1 MVERPI
7 YFEEQANYVLVGIRR
22 AGKSYQMYQ
31 DIQNLVRSGKATLE
45 DCLYINFEDERISS
59 IEASEL
65 GLLLECYAEMYD
77 NRKPLVYLDEI
88 QNIEGWEKFARRLAD
103 SKYRVFITGSNARML
118 SRDIATTLGG
128 RYIIREVFPF
138 SFAEYL
144 TFHQIHLKT
153 NWEFDPEQRLEVIK
167 LFNTYFH
174 FGGFAET
181 FSLTD
186 KREWINSLYQ
196 KILLGD
202 IIARNEIRNSGA
214 IRLLAKK
221 LAESVMQPTT
231 QTRLLH
237 IVKSSGSGIS
247 RNTLADYLTYMN
259 DVYLTFN
266 IPNFTDSVAE
276 RMSSCKRYFYD
287 NGLLGN
293 FLINA
298 ETKLLEN
305 IVAINLI
312 ERYGKEEDRV
322 FFYHKGVEVDFYIP
336 DEEMAIQVSYSIDD
350 PLTREREIRALCK
363 MSEVFG
369 IKKAFVI
376 TWDEERTVSA
386 DELDIEV
393 VPVWKWLLRYGEAR
407 NICRYVGINSLVIIL
422 RNVQKNKVRY
432 KLYG

>member
-1 MVERPI
+1 
-7 YFEEQANYVLVGIRR
+7 
-22 AGKSYQMYQ
+22 MYQ
-31 DIQNLVRSGKATLE
+31 DIQNLVKSGKATLE

-103 SKYRVFITGSNARML
+103 SKYRVFITGSNAKML
-118 SRDIATTLGG
+118 SKDIATTLGG

-221 LAESVMQPTT
+221 LAESVMQPAT

-287 NGLLGN
+287 NGLLSN

-305 IVAINLI
+305 IVAVNLI

-322 FFYHKGVEVDFYIP
+322 FFYNKGIEVDFYIP

-350 PLTREREIRALCK
+350 PITREREVRALYK

-376 TWDEERTVSA
+376 TWDEERTISEN
-386 DELDIEV
+386 ELGIEV
-393 VPVWKWLLRYGEAR
+393 VPVWKWLLR
-407 NICRYVGINSLVIIL
+407 
-422 RNVQKNKVRY
+422 
-432 KLYG
+432 

>member
-1 MVERPI
+1 MEKRIIKAIIVERQQEISKIQLVERPI

-31 DIQNLVRSGKATLE
+31 DIQNLVKLGKVTFE

-77 NRKPLVYLDEI
+77 N
-88 QNIEGWEKFARRLAD
+88 
-103 SKYRVFITGSNARML
+103 
-118 SRDIATTLGG
+118 
-128 RYIIREVFPF
+128 
-138 SFAEYL
+138 
-144 TFHQIHLKT
+144 
-153 NWEFDPEQRLEVIK
+153 
-167 LFNTYFH
+167 
-174 FGGFAET
+174 
-181 FSLTD
+181 
-186 KREWINSLYQ
+186 Q

-287 NGLLGN
+287 NGLLSN

-305 IVAINLI
+305 IVAVNLI
-312 ERYGKEEDRV
+312 ERYGKEDRV
-322 FFYHKGVEVDFYIP
+322 FFYNKGI
-336 DEEMAIQVSYSIDD
+336 S
-350 PLTREREIRALCK
+350 
-363 MSEVFG
+363 G
-369 IKKAFVI
+369 N
-376 TWDEERTVSA
+376 
-386 DELDIEV
+386 ELDIEV
-393 VPVWKWLLRYGEAR
+393 VPVWKWLLRY
-407 NICRYVGINSLVIIL
+407 C
-422 RNVQKNKVRY
+422 
-432 KLYG
+432 

>member
-1 MVERPI
+1 MEKRIIKAIIAERQQEIGKIQLVERPI

-88 QNIEGWEKFARRLAD
+88 QNIGGWEKFARRLAD

-393 VPVWKWLLRYGEAR
+393 VPVWKWLLR
-407 NICRYVGINSLVIIL
+407 
-422 RNVQKNKVRY
+422 
-432 KLYG
+432 

>member
-1 MVERPI
+1 MEKRIIKAIIAERQQEIGKIQLVERPI

-386 DELDIEV
+386 DELNIEV
-393 VPVWKWLLRYGEAR
+393 VPVWKWLLR
-407 NICRYVGINSLVIIL
+407 
-422 RNVQKNKVRY
+422 
-432 KLYG
+432 

>member
-1 MVERPI
+1 MEKRIIKAIIAERQQEISKIQLVERPI

-31 DIQNLVRSGKATLE
+31 DIQNLVRLGKVTFE

-77 NRKPLVYLDEI
+77 NRKPLIYLDEI
-88 QNIEGWEKFARRLAD
+88 QNIDGWEKFARRLAD

-128 RYIIREVFPF
+128 RYIMREVFPF

-144 TFHQIHLKT
+144 TFHQIHLKA
-153 NWEFDPEQRLEVIK
+153 NWEFEPEQRLEVIK
-167 LFNTYFH
+167 QFNTYFH

-181 FSLTD
+181 FSLID

-305 IVAINLI
+305 IVAVNLI

-322 FFYHKGVEVDFYIP
+322 FFYNKGIEVDFYIP
-336 DEEMAIQVSYSIDD
+336 DEGMAIQVSYSIDD
-350 PLTREREIRALCK
+350 PITREREVRALYK

-369 IKKAFVI
+369 LKKTFII
-376 TWDEERTVSA
+376 TWDEERTISGN
-386 DELDIEV
+386 ELDIEV
-393 VPVWKWLLRYGEAR
+393 VPVWKWLLRY
-407 NICRYVGINSLVIIL
+407 C
-422 RNVQKNKVRY
+422 
-432 KLYG
+432 

>member
-1 MVERPI
+1 MEKRIIKAIISERQHEISKIQLVERPI

-59 IEASEL
+59 IDASEL

-77 NRKPLVYLDEI
+77 NRKPLIYLDEI

-144 TFHQIHLKT
+144 TFHQVHLKT
-153 NWEFDPEQRLEVIK
+153 NWEFDPVQRLAIIK
-167 LFNTYFH
+167 SFNTYFH

-181 FSLTD
+181 FPLTD

-202 IIARNEIRNSGA
+202 IIARNEIRNSAA

-237 IVKSSGSGIS
+237 IVKSSGSSIS
-247 RNTLADYLTYMN
+247 RNTLADYLNYMN

-287 NGLLGN
+287 NGLLSN

-305 IVAINLI
+305 IVAVNLI
-312 ERYGKEEDRV
+312 EHYGKEEDKV
-322 FFYHKGVEVDFYIP
+322 FFYNKGVEVDFYIP
-336 DEEMAIQVSYSIDD
+336 DEEMALQVSYSIDD
-350 PLTREREIRALCK
+350 SITREREVRALYQ
-363 MSEVFG
+363 MSQVFS
-369 IKKAFVI
+369 IKNAFII
-376 TWDEERTVSA
+376 TWDEESTISQ
-386 DELDIEV
+386 DGLDIEV
-393 VPVWKWLLRYGEAR
+393 IPIWKWLLR
-407 NICRYVGINSLVIIL
+407 
-422 RNVQKNKVRY
+422 
-432 KLYG
+432 

>member
-1 MVERPI
+1 MEKRIIKAIIAERQQEIGKIQLVERPI

-31 DIQNLVRSGKATLE
+31 DIQNLVKSGKATLE

-103 SKYRVFITGSNARML
+103 SKYRVFITGSNAKML

-231 QTRLLH
+231 QTRLLN

-287 NGLLGN
+287 NGLLSN

-305 IVAINLI
+305 IVAVNLI

-322 FFYHKGVEVDFYIP
+322 FFYNKGIEVDFYIP

-350 PLTREREIRALCK
+350 PITREREVRALYK

-376 TWDEERTVSA
+376 TWDEERTISEN
-386 DELDIEV
+386 ELGIEV
-393 VPVWKWLLRYGEAR
+393 VPVWKWLLR
-407 NICRYVGINSLVIIL
+407 
-422 RNVQKNKVRY
+422 
-432 KLYG
+432 

>member
-1 MVERPI
+1 MEKRIIKAIISERQHEISMIQLVERPI

-59 IEASEL
+59 IDASEL

-77 NRKPLVYLDEI
+77 NRKPLIYLDEI

-153 NWEFDPEQRLEVIK
+153 NWEFDPVQRLAIIK
-167 LFNTYFH
+167 SFNTYFH

-181 FSLTD
+181 FPLTD

-202 IIARNEIRNSGA
+202 IIARNEIRNSAA

-237 IVKSSGSGIS
+237 IVKSSGSNIS
-247 RNTLADYLTYMN
+247 RNTLADYLNYMN

-287 NGLLGN
+287 NGLLSN

-312 ERYGKEEDRV
+312 EHYGKEEDKV
-322 FFYHKGVEVDFYIP
+322 FFYNKGVEVDFYIP
-336 DEEMAIQVSYSIDD
+336 DEEMALQVSYSVDD
-350 PLTREREIRALCK
+350 SITREREVRALYQ
-363 MSEVFG
+363 MSQVFS
-369 IKKAFVI
+369 IKNAFII
-376 TWDEERTVSA
+376 TWDEESTISQ
-386 DELDIEV
+386 DGLDIEV
-393 VPVWKWLLRYGEAR
+393 IPVWKWLLR
-407 NICRYVGINSLVIIL
+407 
-422 RNVQKNKVRY
+422 
-432 KLYG
+432 

>member
-1 MVERPI
+1 MEKRIIKAIIAERQQEIGKIQLVERPI

-31 DIQNLVRSGKATLE
+31 DIQNLVKSGKATLE

-65 GLLLECYAEMYD
+65 GLLLECYTEMYD
-77 NRKPLVYLDEI
+77 NRKPLIYLDEI

-103 SKYRVFITGSNARML
+103 SKYRVFITGSNAKML
-118 SRDIATTLGG
+118 SKDIATTLGG

-214 IRLLAKK
+214 IRLLARK

-287 NGLLGN
+287 NGLLSN

-305 IVAINLI
+305 IVAVNLI

-322 FFYHKGVEVDFYIP
+322 FFYNKGVEVDFYIP

-350 PLTREREIRALCK
+350 PITREREVRALYK

-376 TWDEERTVSA
+376 TWDEERTISEN
-386 DELDIEV
+386 ELGIEV
-393 VPVWKWLLRYGEAR
+393 VPVWKWLLR
-407 NICRYVGINSLVIIL
+407 
-422 RNVQKNKVRY
+422 
-432 KLYG
+432 

>member
-1 MVERPI
+1 MEKRIIKAIIAERQQEIGKIQLVERPI
-7 YFEEQANYVLVGIRR
+7 YFEEQANYVLVGIRLE
-22 AGKSYQMYQ
+22 GKSYQMYQ
-31 DIQNLVRSGKATLE
+31 DIQNLVKSGKATLE

-77 NRKPLVYLDEI
+77 NRKPLIYLDEI

-103 SKYRVFITGSNARML
+103 SKYRVFITGSNAKML

-214 IRLLAKK
+214 IRLLARK

-287 NGLLGN
+287 NGLLSN

-305 IVAINLI
+305 IVAVNLI

-322 FFYHKGVEVDFYIP
+322 FFYNKGVEVDFYIP

-350 PLTREREIRALCK
+350 PITREREVRALYK

-376 TWDEERTVSA
+376 TWDEERTISEN
-386 DELDIEV
+386 ELGIEV
-393 VPVWKWLLRYGEAR
+393 VPVWKWLLR
-407 NICRYVGINSLVIIL
+407 
-422 RNVQKNKVRY
+422 
-432 KLYG
+432 

>member
-1 MVERPI
+1 MEKRIIKAIIAERQQEIGKIQLVERPI

-276 RMSSCKRYFYD
+276 HMSSCKRYYYD

-393 VPVWKWLLRYGEAR
+393 VPVWKWLLR
-407 NICRYVGINSLVIIL
+407 
-422 RNVQKNKVRY
+422 
-432 KLYG
+432 

>member
-1 MVERPI
+1 MQYKKHILWKKRIIKAIIAERQQEIGKIQLVERPI

-393 VPVWKWLLRYGEAR
+393 VPVWKWLLR
-407 NICRYVGINSLVIIL
+407 
-422 RNVQKNKVRY
+422 
-432 KLYG
+432 

>member
-1 MVERPI
+1 MEKRIIKAIIAERQQEIGKIQLVERPI

-59 IEASEL
+59 IQASEL

-393 VPVWKWLLRYGEAR
+393 VPVWKWLLR
-407 NICRYVGINSLVIIL
+407 
-422 RNVQKNKVRY
+422 
-432 KLYG
+432 

>member
-1 MVERPI
+1 MEKRIIKAIIAERQQEISKIQLVERPI

-31 DIQNLVRSGKATLE
+31 DIQNLVRLGKVTFE
-45 DCLYINFEDERISS
+45 DCLYVNFEDERISS

-88 QNIEGWEKFARRLAD
+88 QNIDGWEKFARRLAD

-144 TFHQIHLKT
+144 TFHQIRLKT
-153 NWEFDPEQRLEVIK
+153 NWEFEPEQRLEVIK
-167 LFNTYFH
+167 QFNTYFH

-181 FSLTD
+181 FSLID

-305 IVAINLI
+305 IVAVNLI

-322 FFYHKGVEVDFYIP
+322 FFYNKGIEVDFYIP
-336 DEEMAIQVSYSIDD
+336 DEGMAIQVSYSIDD
-350 PLTREREIRALCK
+350 PITREREVRALYK
-363 MSEVFG
+363 MSAVFG
-369 IKKAFVI
+369 LKKTFII
-376 TWDEERTVSA
+376 TWD
-386 DELDIEV
+386 
-393 VPVWKWLLRYGEAR
+393 
-407 NICRYVGINSLVIIL
+407 
-422 RNVQKNKVRY
+422 
-432 KLYG
+432 

>member
-1 MVERPI
+1 MEKRIIKAIISERQHEISMIQLVERPI
-7 YFEEQANYVLVGIRR
+7 YFEDQANYVLVGIRR

-31 DIQNLVRSGKATLE
+31 DIQNQVRSGKATLE

-59 IEASEL
+59 INASEL

-77 NRKPLVYLDEI
+77 NRKPLIYLDEI

-144 TFHQIHLKT
+144 TFHQVHLKT
-153 NWEFDPEQRLEVIK
+153 NWEFDPVQRLTIIK
-167 LFNTYFH
+167 SFNNYFH

-181 FSLTD
+181 FPLTD

-202 IIARNEIRNSGA
+202 IIARNEIRNGAA

-237 IVKSSGSGIS
+237 IVQSSGSNIS
-247 RNTLADYLTYMN
+247 RNTLADYLNYMN

-287 NGLLGN
+287 NGLLSN

-312 ERYGKEEDRV
+312 EHYGKEEDKV
-322 FFYHKGVEVDFYIP
+322 FFYNKGVEVDFYIP
-336 DEEMAIQVSYSIDD
+336 DEEMALQVSYSVDD
-350 PLTREREIRALCK
+350 SITREREVRALYQ
-363 MSEVFG
+363 MSQVFS
-369 IKKAFVI
+369 IKNAFII
-376 TWDEERTVSA
+376 TWDEESTISH
-386 DELDIEV
+386 DGLDIEV
-393 VPVWKWLLRYGEAR
+393 IPVWKWLLR
-407 NICRYVGINSLVIIL
+407 
-422 RNVQKNKVRY
+422 
-432 KLYG
+432 

>member
-1 MVERPI
+1 MEKRIIKAIIAERQQEIGKIQLVERPI

-31 DIQNLVRSGKATLE
+31 DIQNLVKSGKATLE

-65 GLLLECYAEMYD
+65 GLLLECYTEMYD
-77 NRKPLVYLDEI
+77 NRKPLIYLDEI

-103 SKYRVFITGSNARML
+103 SKYRVFITGSNAKML
-118 SRDIATTLGG
+118 SKDIATTLGG

-196 KILLGD
+196 KMLLGD

-287 NGLLGN
+287 NGLLSN

-305 IVAINLI
+305 IVAVNLI

-322 FFYHKGVEVDFYIP
+322 FFYNKGIEVDFYIP

-350 PLTREREIRALCK
+350 PITREREVRALYK
-363 MSEVFG
+363 MSEVFS

-376 TWDEERTVSA
+376 TWDEERTISEN
-386 DELDIEV
+386 ELGIEV
-393 VPVWKWLLRYGEAR
+393 VPVWKWLLR
-407 NICRYVGINSLVIIL
+407 
-422 RNVQKNKVRY
+422 
-432 KLYG
+432 

>member
-1 MVERPI
+1 MEKRIIKAIISERQHEISMIQLVERPI
-7 YFEEQANYVLVGIRR
+7 YFEDQANYVLVGIRR

-59 IEASEL
+59 INASEL

-77 NRKPLVYLDEI
+77 NRKPLIYLDEI

-144 TFHQIHLKT
+144 TFHQVHLKT
-153 NWEFDPEQRLEVIK
+153 NWEFDPVQRLTIIK
-167 LFNTYFH
+167 SFNTYFY

-181 FSLTD
+181 FPLTD

-202 IIARNEIRNSGA
+202 IIARNEIRNSAA

-237 IVKSSGSGIS
+237 IVKSSGSNIS
-247 RNTLADYLTYMN
+247 RNTLADYLNYMN

-287 NGLLGN
+287 NGLLSN

-312 ERYGKEEDRV
+312 EHYGKEEDKV
-322 FFYHKGVEVDFYIP
+322 FFYNKGVEVDFYIP
-336 DEEMAIQVSYSIDD
+336 DEEMALQVSYSVDD
-350 PLTREREIRALCK
+350 SITREREVRALYQ
-363 MSEVFG
+363 MSQVFS
-369 IKKAFVI
+369 IKNAFII
-376 TWDEERTVSA
+376 TWDEESTISH
-386 DELDIEV
+386 DGLDIEV
-393 VPVWKWLLRYGEAR
+393 IPVWKWLLR
-407 NICRYVGINSLVIIL
+407 
-422 RNVQKNKVRY
+422 
-432 KLYG
+432 

>member
-1 MVERPI
+1 MEKRILKAIIAERQQEIGKIQLVERPI

-31 DIQNLVRSGKATLE
+31 DIQNIVRSGKATLE

-103 SKYRVFITGSNARML
+103 SKYRVFITGSNAKML

-167 LFNTYFH
+167 LFNTYFY

-287 NGLLGN
+287 NGLLSN

-305 IVAINLI
+305 IVAVNLI

-322 FFYHKGVEVDFYIP
+322 FFYNKGIEVDFYIP

-350 PLTREREIRALCK
+350 PITREREVRALYK

-369 IKKAFVI
+369 LKKTFII
-376 TWDEERTVSA
+376 TWDEERIISRN
-386 DELDIEV
+386 ELNIEV
-393 VPVWKWLLRYGEAR
+393 VPVWKWLLR
-407 NICRYVGINSLVIIL
+407 
-422 RNVQKNKVRY
+422 
-432 KLYG
+432 

>member
-1 MVERPI
+1 MEKRIIKAIIAERQQEIGKIQLVERPI

-65 GLLLECYAEMYD
+65 GILLECYAEMYD

-393 VPVWKWLLRYGEAR
+393 VPVWKWLLR
-407 NICRYVGINSLVIIL
+407 
-422 RNVQKNKVRY
+422 
-432 KLYG
+432 

>member
-1 MVERPI
+1 MEKRIIKAIISERQHEISMIQLVERPI
-7 YFEEQANYVLVGIRR
+7 YFEDQANYVLVGIRR

-59 IEASEL
+59 IDASEL

-77 NRKPLVYLDEI
+77 NRKPLIYLDEI

-153 NWEFDPEQRLEVIK
+153 NWEFDPVQRLAIIK
-167 LFNTYFH
+167 SFNTYFH

-181 FSLTD
+181 FPLTD

-202 IIARNEIRNSGA
+202 IIARNEIRNGAA

-237 IVKSSGSGIS
+237 IVKSSGSNIS
-247 RNTLADYLTYMN
+247 RNTLADYLNYMN

-287 NGLLGN
+287 NGLLSN

-312 ERYGKEEDRV
+312 EHYGKEEDKV
-322 FFYHKGVEVDFYIP
+322 FFYNKGVEVDFYIP
-336 DEEMAIQVSYSIDD
+336 DEEMALQVSYSVDD
-350 PLTREREIRALCK
+350 SITREREVRALYQ
-363 MSEVFG
+363 MSQVFS
-369 IKKAFVI
+369 IKNAFII
-376 TWDEERTVSA
+376 TWDEESTISH
-386 DELDIEV
+386 DGLDIEV
-393 VPVWKWLLRYGEAR
+393 IPVWKWLLR
-407 NICRYVGINSLVIIL
+407 
-422 RNVQKNKVRY
+422 
-432 KLYG
+432 

>member
-1 MVERPI
+1 MEKRIIKAIIAERQQEIGKIQLVERPI

-31 DIQNLVRSGKATLE
+31 DIQNLVKSGKATLE

-77 NRKPLVYLDEI
+77 NRKPLIYLDEI

-103 SKYRVFITGSNARML
+103 SKYRVFITGSNAKML

-214 IRLLAKK
+214 IRLLARK

-287 NGLLGN
+287 NGLLSN

-305 IVAINLI
+305 IVAVNLI

-322 FFYHKGVEVDFYIP
+322 FFYNKGVEVDFYIP

-350 PLTREREIRALCK
+350 PITREREIRALYK

-376 TWDEERTVSA
+376 TWDEERTISEN
-386 DELDIEV
+386 ELGIEV
-393 VPVWKWLLRYGEAR
+393 VPVWKWLLR
-407 NICRYVGINSLVIIL
+407 
-422 RNVQKNKVRY
+422 
-432 KLYG
+432 

>member
-1 MVERPI
+1 MEKRIIKAIIAERQQEIGKIQLVERPI

-31 DIQNLVRSGKATLE
+31 DIQNLVKSGKATLE

-65 GLLLECYAEMYD
+65 GLLLECYTEMYD
-77 NRKPLVYLDEI
+77 NRKPLIYLDEI

-103 SKYRVFITGSNARML
+103 SKYRVFITGSNAKML
-118 SRDIATTLGG
+118 SKDIATTLGG

-196 KILLGD
+196 KMLLGD

-287 NGLLGN
+287 NGLLSN

-305 IVAINLI
+305 IVAVNLI

-322 FFYHKGVEVDFYIP
+322 FFYNKGIEVDFYIP

-350 PLTREREIRALCK
+350 PITREREVRALYK
-363 MSEVFG
+363 MSEVFS

-376 TWDEERTVSA
+376 TWDEERTISEN
-386 DELDIEV
+386 ELGIEV
-393 VPVWKWLLRYGEAR
+393 VTVWKWLLR
-407 NICRYVGINSLVIIL
+407 
-422 RNVQKNKVRY
+422 
-432 KLYG
+432 

>member
-1 MVERPI
+1 MEKRIIKAIIAERQQEVGKIQLVERPI

-393 VPVWKWLLRYGEAR
+393 VPVWKWLLR
-407 NICRYVGINSLVIIL
+407 
-422 RNVQKNKVRY
+422 
-432 KLYG
+432 

>member
-1 MVERPI
+1 MEKRIIKAIIAERQQEIGKIQLVERPI

-214 IRLLAKK
+214 ILLLAKK

-393 VPVWKWLLRYGEAR
+393 VPVWKWLLR
-407 NICRYVGINSLVIIL
+407 
-422 RNVQKNKVRY
+422 
-432 KLYG
+432 

>member
-1 MVERPI
+1 MIMEKRVIKAIIAERQKEISEIQLVKRPI

-31 DIQNLVRSGKATLE
+31 DIQNQIESGKASIE
-45 DCLYINFEDERISS
+45 DCLYINFEDERITS

-77 NRKPLVYLDEI
+77 NRRPLVYLDEI
-88 QNIEGWEKFARRLAD
+88 QNIDGWEKFARRLAD
-103 SKYRVFITGSNARML
+103 SKYRVFITGSNAKML

-138 SFAEYL
+138 SFKEFLIYNK
-144 TFHQIHLKT
+144 IDLKK
-153 NWEFDPEQRLEVIK
+153 NWEYNLDQRLLVIK
-167 LFNTYFH
+167 LFDTYFH

-181 FSLTD
+181 FPLTD

-202 IIARNEIRNSGA
+202 IIARNEIRNGGA
-214 IRLLAKK
+214 IRLLARK
-221 LAESVMQPTT
+221 LADSVMQPTT
-231 QTRLLH
+231 QTRLLN
-237 IVKSSGSGIS
+237 IIKSSGSNIG

-266 IPNFTDSVAE
+266 IPNFTDSTAE
-276 RMSSCKRYFYD
+276 RFSSCKRYYYD
-287 NGLLGN
+287 NGLLNN
-293 FLINA
+293 FLFDA

-312 ERYGKEEDRV
+312 ERYRNGEEYSV
-322 FFYHKGVEVDFYIP
+322 FFYNKGIEVDFYIP

-350 PLTREREIRALCK
+350 PLTREREIKALRK
-363 MSEVFG
+363 ISEAFP
-369 IKKAFVI
+369 IRKAFII
-376 TWDEERTVSA
+376 TRDEETVIS
-386 DELDIEV
+386 ENNLEV
-393 VPVWKWLLRYGEAR
+393 EVLPVWKWLLTE
-407 NICRYVGINSLVIIL
+407 
-422 RNVQKNKVRY
+422 
-432 KLYG
+432 

>member
-1 MVERPI
+1 MEKRIIKAIISERQHEISMIQLVERPI
-7 YFEEQANYVLVGIRR
+7 YFEDQANYVLVGIRR

-59 IEASEL
+59 IDASEL

-77 NRKPLVYLDEI
+77 NRKPLIYLDEI

-153 NWEFDPEQRLEVIK
+153 NWEFDPVQRLTIIK
-167 LFNTYFH
+167 SFNTYFH

-181 FSLTD
+181 FPLTD

-202 IIARNEIRNSGA
+202 IIARNEIRNSAA

-237 IVKSSGSGIS
+237 IVKSSGSNIS
-247 RNTLADYLTYMN
+247 RNTLADYLNYMN

-287 NGLLGN
+287 NGLLSN

-305 IVAINLI
+305 IVAVNLI
-312 ERYGKEEDRV
+312 EHYGKEEDKV
-322 FFYHKGVEVDFYIP
+322 FFYNKGVEVDFYIP
-336 DEEMAIQVSYSIDD
+336 DEEMALQVSYSVDD
-350 PLTREREIRALCK
+350 SITREREVRALYQ
-363 MSEVFG
+363 MSQVFS
-369 IKKAFVI
+369 IKNAFII
-376 TWDEERTVSA
+376 TWDEESTISQ
-386 DELDIEV
+386 DGLDIEV
-393 VPVWKWLLRYGEAR
+393 IPVWKWLLR
-407 NICRYVGINSLVIIL
+407 
-422 RNVQKNKVRY
+422 
-432 KLYG
+432 

>member
-1 MVERPI
+1 MEKRIIKAIIAERQQEIGKIQLVERPI

-31 DIQNLVRSGKATLE
+31 DIQNLVKSGKATLE

-77 NRKPLVYLDEI
+77 NRKPLIYLDEI

-103 SKYRVFITGSNARML
+103 SKYRVFITGSNAKML

-214 IRLLAKK
+214 IRLLARK

-287 NGLLGN
+287 NGLLSN

-305 IVAINLI
+305 IVAVNLI

-322 FFYHKGVEVDFYIP
+322 FFYNKGVEVDFYIP

-350 PLTREREIRALCK
+350 PITREREVRALYK

-376 TWDEERTVSA
+376 TWDEERTISEN
-386 DELDIEV
+386 ELGIEV
-393 VPVWKWLLRYGEAR
+393 VPVWKWLLR
-407 NICRYVGINSLVIIL
+407 
-422 RNVQKNKVRY
+422 
-432 KLYG
+432 